1 MRKVSYLKLWIKGEE
16 EGLSCAIKAITDFK
30 RLRCQRTKYLETK
43 KKNNWLLYTWDVTKP
58 STREICHDELRP
70 LKAYL
75 AITVFNDHEH
85 WGVLALHG
93 SVQCFN
99 AHAML
104 WRTKSQ
110 RPWIPNGPWWEIPG
124 KLCVCVC
131 GRGGNKEQGRM
142 EEGKRE
148 RVWNTERPQQP
159 MLNYIC
165 GDLLT
170 LSGV

>member
-1 MRKVSYLKLWIKGEE
+1 MPTHQIPGNKEIKQ
-16 EGLSCAIKAITDFK
+16 KD
-30 RLRCQRTKYLETK
+30 
-43 KKNNWLLYTWDVTKP
+43 NWLLCTWDVTK
-58 STREICHDELRP
+58 SLTREWCHDELRP
-70 LKAYL
+70 LQAYL
-75 AITVFNDHEH
+75 AITVLNDHEH

-93 SVQCFN
+93 SVQCLN

-104 WRTKSQ
+104 WRAKSKC
-110 RPWIPNGPWWEIPG
+110 PWVPNGPWWEIPG
-124 KLCVCVC
+124 KLCVCVWRA
-131 GRGGNKEQGRM
+131 GGGNNKERGRV

-148 RVWNTERPQQP
+148 SIWNTERPQQP